1 MTHPILHIVNFME
14 CEVLDVH
21 KIKRWFMESA
31 EIAKAKVLHKAFHVF
46 PNGAITG
53 VLILSESHMAIH
65 TWPEYKNCQIDIFSC
80 GEKMQPMAAIS
91 YLEYRLKPKTFR
103 YVPFERPVDETT
115 ANPVTV

>member
-1 MTHPILHIVNFME
+1 MKDPILGIANFIE

-21 KIKRWFMESA
+21 KIKRWFVESA
-31 EIAKAKVLHKAFHVF
+31 EIAKATVLSKSFHVF

-65 TWPEYKNCQIDIFSC
+65 TWPEFKNCQIDIFSC

-103 YVPFERPVDETT
+103 YVSIERPVNETT
-115 ANPVTV
+115 SVTNPI